1 MAEQAKTASTTRKL
15 YPIEIE
21 SEQEKHHE
29 LKKYKDIKLQL
40 QEIRELH
47 LDGVLFEACKA
58 SDNLMEYIKNEYPN
72 SGLYE
77 KYGKHPQRKLL
88 MKQLKETNRML
99 NFLKSSQNWTVY
111 QDDGIWKTEWASSN
125 DSDFESFRIS
135 GFCDVSLVNIL
146 AVLYEMDL
154 LIKWMPLCK
163 ESLDFGNLS
172 LYSKVGYIRIGLF
185 WPIVDREFILN
196 GYGGYY
202 TKYGNSKV
210 NKNIIKCLEYLLKVK
225 PLKLKYVKLF
235 HRNEME
241 YCKEVEKSK
250 SMRKGFECNK
260 NDSLQICK
268 LLIQLLT
275 IEVLNIKTIELY
287 PIVLRTKEIEYL
299 EFWFSGIFGL
309 IEKHIYCT
317 KFSVVNLMDMT
328 IVNTQHKQILSTN
341 CVTFD
346 SQVFSS

>member
-196 GYGGYY
+196 GYGVDDLKNGKILIYFDSTENNNSNCIKIPSCPDDRCRGDIHLGGFYFERITEKKTKITCVFNTDFKANLPVTVINWFAGTFSSQLLSYMVAAAKFDENSQYY
-202 TKYGNSKV
+202 QRIKTNKEFYGM
-210 NKNIIKCLEYLLKVK
+210 VK
-225 PLKLKYVKLF
+225 RKLKEKKKNKKKKPHFLKKKK
-235 HRNEME
+235 
-241 YCKEVEKSK
+241 KEK
-250 SMRKGFECNK
+250 K
-260 NDSLQICK
+260 NMG
-268 LLIQLLT
+268 
-275 IEVLNIKTIELY
+275 
-287 PIVLRTKEIEYL
+287 R
-299 EFWFSGIFGL
+299 GGGG
-309 IEKHIYCT
+309 
-317 KFSVVNLMDMT
+317 
-328 IVNTQHKQILSTN
+328 
-341 CVTFD
+341 
-346 SQVFSS
+346 